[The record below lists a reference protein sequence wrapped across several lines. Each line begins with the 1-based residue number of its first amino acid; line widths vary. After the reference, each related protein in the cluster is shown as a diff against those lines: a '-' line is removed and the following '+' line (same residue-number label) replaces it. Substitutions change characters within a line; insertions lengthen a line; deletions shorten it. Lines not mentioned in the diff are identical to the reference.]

1 MDERGYTPLH
11 AAADKGHTRVV
22 NRLLQGEEVRLFFD
36 FAYFDTIVEEDDRLP
51 VPPVEPK
58 NKASRSSCPT
68 FTLFLGLTCLD
79 SVRDSSRRI
88 NFVHCTHVQGDKFHG
103 IKFPMILAVLRQAK
117 VIRTHD
123 GPETH
128 AVPPIFTPQ
137 IWSWILSSLLILVG
151 T

>member
-58 NKASRSSCPT
+58 
-68 FTLFLGLTCLD
+68 
-79 SVRDSSRRI
+79 
-88 NFVHCTHVQGDKFHG
+88 
-103 IKFPMILAVLRQAK
+103 IKLVEVLAQ
-117 VIRTHD
+117 
-123 GPETH
+123 
-128 AVPPIFTPQ
+128 
-137 IWSWILSSLLILVG
+137 LSPSF
-151 T
+151 